1 MLLVVLAED
10 KVLAG
15 LVEDRADAALGLDA
29 KFWFEVKELLVAVEV
44 ADEPKAEVVVA
55 PVARVVVE
63 RNELVPSEVLFK
75 VELD

>member
-15 LVEDRADAALGLDA
+15 LVEDKPDAAPGLEA
-29 KFWFEVKELLVAVEV
+29 KVWLEVKELLVAVEV
-44 ADEPKAEVVVA
+44 ADEPKAEIVAA

-63 RNELVPSEVLFK
+63 RNELVPKGVLFK
-75 VELD
+75 DELD

>member
-63 RNELVPSEVLFK
+63 RNELVPKEVLFK